1 MKKIKI
7 LLTLALVGLLF
18 ITACDKDF
26 EEVNTNPNDA
36 TTVPSSQLIADI
48 ARNTGN
54 IMYSTFVGGDMG
66 SCWAQHWAKVN
77 YEEEERYQ
85 VRNSVIEAFIW
96 QGIYE
101 DVIADAKSMEDIAIE
116 EGNDYARGASLVLQA
131 YGYHVLTDMFGMI
144 PFTEAMDPT
153 NLKPAYDSQEVVYSG
168 ILNML
173 DTANVLLSTGTGSL
187 NSATDLVYAGDHTGW
202 LKFANSLKF
211 RCLMR
216 ISGVQDV
223 SADLQEIVSN
233 RSVFTSNADEAS
245 LVYLS
250 ADPNA
255 NPMYESIVYGSRFEY
270 KANKV
275 LVDMLVDLNDPRLPQ
290 YVELNADGEY
300 RGKPSGINAVPNDE
314 WNYDNVSAIGE
325 YVLAPEWPA
334 VFMSYSELMFL
345 MAEAAEKDLITG
357 NAQSYYEAGIL
368 ASLTKM
374 GVADQYATYITETG
388 VAYSSVEAD
397 RLQQIAEQNWLA
409 LYTEGIEAWTEWRR
423 TGYPVLSPAIEAVV
437 ASIPSRYNYPPI
449 EQSINAESYQ
459 AAVTAQGADLLTT
472 DIWWMQ

>member
-7 LLTLALVGLLF
+7 LLTLALVGLMF
-18 ITACDKDF
+18 FNACDEDF
-26 EEVNTNPNDA
+26 EETNTNPNDA

-48 ARNTGN
+48 ARNAGN

-85 VRNSVIEAFIW
+85 VRNSVIEGYIW

-116 EGNDYARGASLVLQA
+116 EGNDYVRGAALVLQA

-153 NLKPAYDSQEVVYSG
+153 NLKPAYDSQEDVYAG

-187 NSATDLVYAGDHTGW
+187 NAATDLVYYGDHTGW

-223 SADLQEIVSN
+223 ATDLQEIVSN
-233 RSVFTSNADEAS
+233 RYVFTSNADEAS
-245 LVYLS
+245 LVYLN
-250 ADPNA
+250 AAPNA

-275 LVDMLVDLNDPRLPQ
+275 LVDMLVNLNDPRLPQ

-345 MAEAAEKDLITG
+345 MAEAAEKGLITG
-357 NAQSYYEAGIL
+357 SAQSYYEAGIS

-388 VAYSSVEAD
+388 VAYSSVPAD

-437 ASIPSRYNYPPI
+437 PSIPSRYNYPPI
-449 EQSINAESYQ
+449 EQSINAQSYQ
-459 AAVTAQGADLLTT
+459 DAVSAQGADLLTT